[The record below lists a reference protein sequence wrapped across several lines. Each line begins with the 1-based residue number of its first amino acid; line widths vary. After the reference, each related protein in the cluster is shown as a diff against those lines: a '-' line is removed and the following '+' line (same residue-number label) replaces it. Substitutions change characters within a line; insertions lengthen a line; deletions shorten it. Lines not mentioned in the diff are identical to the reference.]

1 MGGGT
6 VAEAEQVLQ
15 AGNAAVV
22 EVDGRTIRFRLP
34 GGRPV
39 WVEGDG
45 IGNAPAAPAQAMRTT
60 PSGAGGFAT
69 RDTRVTHRAVVSPGR
84 FPKAALTLAP
94 VAWLPGAGDDAPLV
108 AGLISGIEDYA
119 GNVISLANA
128 TEASTVVDVP
138 TFASLDGYNVVY
150 VRTHGARLCRV
161 PGPTGQRCFVTIKA
175 AGLPRNAPWQRFDET
190 RPGVDL
196 VTSDGNWYVAVS
208 ADFFRHYYPH
218 GLNDVLVVLD
228 AGKTAESDL
237 ARSMTGRRSSVVGWS
252 DAISGEGTDAVV
264 MPFLTGL
271 AAGRSTGD
279 VYLSMGQDVGDPG
292 SAAYLVIGP
301 QDIRIRDLVRVYDPD
316 SLQALVT
323 NGLLGIDGYTDDDV
337 PDHLLLPMDFWGAS
351 EEDAAGYTVRVW
363 VDGVALAAEPLDM
376 FATPA
381 GDRQWHAEADLDL
394 GYDVHEKQPLEIT
407 VSLELPEGGAS
418 VYKATPLATGEG
430 FSPGKKW
437 TGHFTKTSSNGLFQV
452 DIAVDATFVRDPD
465 QDPTSKYPKFLL
477 TSGTMTWMITDLGGD
492 NCVHTAPM
500 TVTNLAPD
508 DGAYLKFDLTDQ
520 PPEYMGFARTEG
532 PQVELVRSCPGS
544 DPVTSHTQ
552 AGGVRFQA
560 LGEEHYVASGSSLV
574 GYNDNGAPLAT
585 IHERSIQKV

>member
-1 MGGGT
+1 
-6 VAEAEQVLQ
+6 
-15 AGNAAVV
+15 
-22 EVDGRTIRFRLP
+22 
-34 GGRPV
+34 
-39 WVEGDG
+39 
-45 IGNAPAAPAQAMRTT
+45 
-60 PSGAGGFAT
+60 
-69 RDTRVTHRAVVSPGR
+69 VTHRAVVSPGR

-279 VYLSMGQDVGDPG
+279 VYLSMGQDVRDPG
-292 SAAYLVIGP
+292 TGADLVIGQ

-323 NGLLGIDGYTDDDV
+323 NGLLGIDGYTDDDSARTTGR
-337 PDHLLLPMDFWGAS
+337 PAS
-351 EEDAAGYTVRVW
+351 
-363 VDGVALAAEPLDM
+363 
-376 FATPA
+376 
-381 GDRQWHAEADLDL
+381 
-394 GYDVHEKQPLEIT
+394 
-407 VSLELPEGGAS
+407 
-418 VYKATPLATGEG
+418 
-430 FSPGKKW
+430 
-437 TGHFTKTSSNGLFQV
+437 
-452 DIAVDATFVRDPD
+452 
-465 QDPTSKYPKFLL
+465 
-477 TSGTMTWMITDLGGD
+477 SGR
-492 NCVHTAPM
+492 TAPSRGQM
-500 TVTNLAPD
+500 PRTHSSAP
-508 DGAYLKFDLTDQ
+508 
-520 PPEYMGFARTEG
+520 R
-532 PQVELVRSCPGS
+532 
-544 DPVTSHTQ
+544 
-552 AGGVRFQA
+552 
-560 LGEEHYVASGSSLV
+560 
-574 GYNDNGAPLAT
+574 
-585 IHERSIQKV
+585 